1 MRLGRDLHAEM
12 AFIHANRAMGDQRI
26 IGIDIERIGF
36 QRIEFDHRATPH
48 AQQMVDRHRRC
59 AKFNRDIH
67 FNVVEGAHR
76 YVQNSGTQHEAA
88 RSSGANSLAIM
99 VMEAL
104 ISNELVCGN
113 SNKLARSDGQPV
125 QWIISE
131 AQVPYPLALQ
141 AMRDRAAAIAAGEAQ
156 EAVWLLEHPPLYT
169 AGTSAVPGDLLTDT
183 LPVYDAGRGG
193 QYTYHGPGQRVA
205 YVMLDLT
212 RRGRDIR
219 CLVQGL
225 ESWVI
230 DTLAAHN
237 IVGERRAGR
246 IGVWVRRPD
255 KGPQQED
262 KIAAIGV
269 RVSKWVTFHGI
280 SLNVM
285 PDLSHYG
292 GIVPCG
298 ITDQGVT
305 SFEDLG
311 QLVSMPEVDT
321 SLRAAFERQFG
332 PTTPTGYEG
341 LVSIARHA
349 QVAGQ

>member
-1 MRLGRDLHAEM
+1 
-12 AFIHANRAMGDQRI
+12 
-26 IGIDIERIGF
+26 
-36 QRIEFDHRATPH
+36 
-48 AQQMVDRHRRC
+48 
-59 AKFNRDIH
+59 
-67 FNVVEGAHR
+67 
-76 YVQNSGTQHEAA
+76 
-88 RSSGANSLAIM
+88 M

-104 ISNELVCGN
+104 TTSAADCEI
-113 SNKLARSDGQPV
+113 SNKLARTDARPV
-125 QWIISE
+125 QWIISP

-141 AMRDRAAAIAAGEAQ
+141 TMRARAAAIAAGEAE
-156 EAVWLLEHPPLYT
+156 EAIWLLEHPPLYT
-169 AGTSAVPGDLLTDT
+169 AGTSAVAADLLSDRF
-183 LPVYDAGRGG
+183 PVYDAGRGG

-219 CLVQGL
+219 CLVKGL
-225 ESWVI
+225 EGWVI

-237 IVGERRAGR
+237 IVGERRDGR

-255 KGPQQED
+255 KGVLKED

-285 PDLSHYG
+285 PDLGHYD

-298 ITDQGVT
+298 ISDQGVT

-311 QLVSMPEVDT
+311 QLVSMPEVD
-321 SLRAAFERQFG
+321 SVLRSCFERRFG
-332 PTTPTGYEG
+332 PTISATEESLVSTGLHG
-341 LVSIARHA
+341 LVA
-349 QVAGQ
+349 